1 MRCWT
6 QTTSFTSWH
15 TPGLKLIND
24 PAVEL
29 VAAQRTRPGAQ
40 PLSTKSDGYKSIETA
55 FQTAYGIPTLPY
67 MGTGATDMSQL
78 RPKGVQCYGVGA
90 MRDDEDI
97 LKSFGAHSDQE
108 RISEEAVEKHLKFF
122 WPAVTSIA
130 GAKFPR

>member
-1 MRCWT
+1 M
-6 QTTSFTSWH
+6 
-15 TPGLKLIND
+15 KLIND

-78 RPKGVQCYGVGA
+78 RPKGGQCCGVGA

-97 LKSFGAHSDQE
+97 LKGFGAHSDQE
-108 RISEEAVEKHLKFF
+108 RISEEAVEKHFKFF